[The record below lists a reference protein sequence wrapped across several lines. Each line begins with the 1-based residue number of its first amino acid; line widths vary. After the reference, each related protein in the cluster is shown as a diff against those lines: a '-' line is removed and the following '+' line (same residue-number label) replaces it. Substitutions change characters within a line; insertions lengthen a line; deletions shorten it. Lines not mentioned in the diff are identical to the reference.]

1 MFIHTRICLFLVVL
15 LPGMVTAS
23 AQQIPPTAEASFRSV
38 RLNVVVA
45 AKSGSPI
52 IGLQRQDFTLMDNKS
67 PQPIMSFKAVSA
79 VQEPVQVILLIDAVN
94 IDFTRMAYVREEVQ
108 KFLRTNGGHLAH
120 PTTIAVLSFAGS
132 LKL

>member
-23 AQQIPPTAEASFRSV
+23 AQQIPPTAEASSRSV
-38 RLNVVVA
+38 RLSVVVA
-45 AKSGSPI
+45 AKSGSPV

-94 IDFTRMAYVREEVQ
+94 IV
-108 KFLRTNGGHLAH
+108 H
-120 PTTIAVLSFAGS
+120 
-132 LKL
+132 